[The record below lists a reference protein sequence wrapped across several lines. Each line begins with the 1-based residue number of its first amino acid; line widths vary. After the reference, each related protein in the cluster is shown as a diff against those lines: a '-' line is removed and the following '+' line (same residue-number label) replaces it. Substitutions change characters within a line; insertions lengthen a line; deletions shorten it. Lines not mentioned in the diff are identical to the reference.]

1 MPEERP
7 TMPPVRL
14 RSDAELARDALAAP
28 LLSRAVRLA
37 RWAEPGKPVAP
48 GGALPEGELRAA
60 VELLELAADEDGPVY
75 AAQAWQLA
83 VDIGLVEIREPG
95 ESSEAEGSVGAE
107 VAAGA
112 EGSSGPSEAEVAAG
126 AGGSSGTETATGA
139 EVSSRSGES
148 SRPGDRSGDRPGAS
162 LPPEASSP
170 AGDDGFRAAGGAAA
184 GGEFSAVA
192 TSGEELRLI
201 TEGGPRDIL
210 DLWLDGFETVLADA
224 AAPDL
229 ADIADQL
236 SEDGELD
243 LDALDWNPEE
253 EAEFLDGVLGNLY
266 LLTALDEEA
275 AVASVPLPALA
286 ASMIVPE
293 DMDEPTDDVLEEIS
307 EAMVRLDDQF
317 RLLAPTGLIDYQPV
331 DEALIEEVD
340 GEGRI
345 HETEPVEE
353 LEDEDV
359 SRYGM
364 VRLTPLGVYAVR
376 SRMAEAGIDA
386 PAVGDLADKGADI
399 LLDALPGHPEPA
411 AQAEAEQ
418 WLARRTPEEAARELL
433 AAARGDDE
441 SAPLRRLT
449 CQQTLSLVGTAA
461 EPALREVLDD
471 RHLGGLA
478 RVWLAEHGASGVPE
492 PSEEMVFWLTVD
504 TLAAQLATEGD
515 SAELRDLVRGLVDQS
530 GSFFDSAWRVDHPA
544 TAEVL
549 EAMGRL
555 HPDKKAAKEARKAAF
570 KARSR
575 A

>member
-14 RSDAELARDALAAP
+14 RTDAELARDALAAP
-28 LLSRAVRLA
+28 LLARAVRLA
-37 RWAEPGKPVAP
+37 RWAERGKPVAS
-48 GGALPEGELRAA
+48 GGALPEGELREAT
-60 VELLELAADEDGPVY
+60 ELLELAGDEDGPLY

-83 VDIGLVEIREPG
+83 VDTGLVEIEEPSGADG
-95 ESSEAEGSVGAE
+95 ESDGDG
-107 VAAGA
+107 
-112 EGSSGPSEAEVAAG
+112 
-126 AGGSSGTETATGA
+126 ETD
-139 EVSSRSGES
+139 
-148 SRPGDRSGDRPGAS
+148 GDRADG
-162 LPPEASSP
+162 EAT
-170 AGDDGFRAAGGAAA
+170 AED
-184 GGEFSAVA
+184 EFSAVA

-201 TEGGPRDIL
+201 TEGGPRDVLEI
-210 DLWLDGFETVLADA
+210 WLDGFETVLADA

-229 ADIADQL
+229 SDIAAQIGE
-236 SEDGELD
+236 SGELD

-253 EAEFLDGVLGNLY
+253 EAELLDGVLGNLY

-275 AVASVPLPALA
+275 ATAPVPLPALA

-293 DMDEPTDDVLEEIS
+293 DMDEPTDDILEEVS

-317 RLLAPTGLIDYQPV
+317 RLLAPTGLVDYQPV
-331 DEALIEEVD
+331 DEALIQEVD

-345 HETEPVEE
+345 QEPETAQE

-376 SRMAEAGIDA
+376 ARMLEAGIDA
-386 PAVGDLADKGADI
+386 PAVGDLADRGADI

-411 AQAEAEQ
+411 ARAEAEQ

-441 SAPLRRLT
+441 DAPLRRLT
-449 CQQTLSLVGTAA
+449 CQQTLSLTGTEA

-478 RVWLAEHGASGVPE
+478 RVWLAEHGVAGVPE

-504 TLAAQLATEGD
+504 TLAAQLASEGD

-544 TAEVL
+544 TADVL

>member
-14 RSDAELARDALAAP
+14 RTDAELARDALAAP
-28 LLSRAVRLA
+28 LLARAVRLA
-37 RWAEPGKPVAP
+37 RWAEQGKSVAS
-48 GGALPEGELRAA
+48 GGALPEGELREAT
-60 VELLELAADEDGPVY
+60 ELLELAGDEDGPLY

-83 VDIGLVEIREPG
+83 VDTGLVEIEEP
-95 ESSEAEGSVGAE
+95 SGAD
-107 VAAGA
+107 GDID
-112 EGSSGPSEAEVAAG
+112 
-126 AGGSSGTETATGA
+126 
-139 EVSSRSGES
+139 
-148 SRPGDRSGDRPGAS
+148 GDRADG
-162 LPPEASSP
+162 EAT
-170 AGDDGFRAAGGAAA
+170 AED
-184 GGEFSAVA
+184 EFFAVA

-210 DLWLDGFETVLADA
+210 EIWLDGFETVLADA

-229 ADIADQL
+229 SDIAAQIGE
-236 SEDGELD
+236 SGELD

-253 EAEFLDGVLGNLY
+253 EAELLDGVLGNLY

-275 AVASVPLPALA
+275 ATAPVPLPALA

-293 DMDEPTDDVLEEIS
+293 DMDEPTDDILEEVS

-317 RLLAPTGLIDYQPV
+317 RLLAPTGLVDYQPV
-331 DEALIEEVD
+331 DEALIQEVD

-345 HETEPVEE
+345 QEPETAQE

-376 SRMAEAGIDA
+376 ARMLEAGIDA
-386 PAVGDLADKGADI
+386 PAVGDLADRGADI

-411 AQAEAEQ
+411 ARAEAEQ

-441 SAPLRRLT
+441 DAPLRRLT
-449 CQQTLSLVGTAA
+449 CQQTLSLTGTEA

-478 RVWLAEHGASGVPE
+478 RVWLAEHGVAGVPE

-504 TLAAQLATEGD
+504 TLAAQLASEGD

-544 TAEVL
+544 TADVL